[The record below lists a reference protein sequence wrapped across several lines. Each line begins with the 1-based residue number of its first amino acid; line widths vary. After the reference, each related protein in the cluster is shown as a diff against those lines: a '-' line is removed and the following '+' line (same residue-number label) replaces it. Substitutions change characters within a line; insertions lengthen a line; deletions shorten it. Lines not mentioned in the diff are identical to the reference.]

1 MLRGSTVYSNKTIW
15 IVWSTRK
22 FNILQ
27 DRKWSDCCLENKW
40 IWFFTRIE
48 VAHFVLGLVILKQGS
63 SHLERYK
70 IVSSSTFDISKFL
83 IHKKFHKYWMTV
95 VSFTLWSLLRSSA
108 MASVSLN
115 CFTRSPCSWAAASRG
130 PSTVLLNK
138 EKQGA
143 NADKKIYH
151 L

>member
-1 MLRGSTVYSNKTIW
+1 MKWLLPGKLVDVVLYK
-15 IVWSTRK
+15 VWSCTFCFR
-22 FNILQ
+22 
-27 DRKWSDCCLENKW
+27 
-40 IWFFTRIE
+40 
-48 VAHFVLGLVILKQGS
+48 LVILKQGS

-95 VSFTLWSLLRSSA
+95 ASFTLWSLLRSSA

-143 NADKKIYH
+143 NADKKYIIFNQIQLPKPSLHSHCGYH
-151 L
+151 WKTGAWAYI